1 VSRRRHRERPE
12 SFSFDSF
19 LDVVANVCGI
29 IIKLILVAW
38 AGARLYQ
45 GPTVSKPFVP
55 EALPEMVASA
65 GDREAPDPLE
75 KEARKGTDAVAR
87 LEAELARLLSEGE
100 AGRATARDAS
110 ESRRREDGRL
120 ALLRDEVAALERLPS
135 PSAPMPDA
143 ELKAR
148 LAEAERKIAEL
159 KASPSP
165 KKVHRYPTPVSQ
177 TVQSEEILFEIRD
190 NRVTAIDLGT
200 MVEEIQQGM
209 REAGD
214 ELRSR
219 WSLERRTAPSGAFR
233 LRYTIERER
242 PLGLLGRTE
251 IPDDR
256 GSFRYGL
263 TGWEVEPLD
272 PARGEPV
279 EKALAPGSAFRNIV
293 DHLDPQVT
301 AITLCVYPDSFDAY
315 RRIRDHLHGREVV
328 VAGRPLPP
336 DVPIAMSTKK
346 GTVSR
351 GQ

>member
-1 VSRRRHRERPE
+1 MSRRRRRERPE

-38 AGARLYQ
+38 AGARMYQ

-55 EALPEMVASA
+55 EEVPVTVAMA
-65 GDREAPDPLE
+65 AEDKPDPLE
-75 KEARKGTDAVAR
+75 GERAREVDAVAR
-87 LEAELARLLSEGE
+87 LEAQLARLLAEEE
-100 AGRATARDAS
+100 AGRAAAMQAADAKHKDEDRLSFLS
-110 ESRRREDGRL
+110 EELVS
-120 ALLRDEVAALERLPS
+120 LERMPG
-135 PSAPMPDA
+135 PTVPMPDA

-148 LAEAERKIAEL
+148 LAEVEKRIAAL
-159 KASPSP
+159 RAAPSP

-200 MVEEIQQGM
+200 MVEEIQKTM
-209 REAGD
+209 KTAGD
-214 ELRSR
+214 DLRNR
-219 WSLERRTAPSGAFR
+219 WSLERRTGPSGSFR
-233 LRYTIERER
+233 LKYTIERER
-242 PLGLLGRTE
+242 PLGVLGQAE
-251 IPDDR
+251 VPDDR

-263 TGWEVEPLD
+263 TGWVVEPVD
-272 PARGEPV
+272 PARGETV
-279 EKALAPGSAFRNIV
+279 EKALAPGSTFRQVV
-293 DHLDPQVT
+293 DHIDPQVT
-301 AITLCVYPDSFDAY
+301 AITLCVYPDSFEAY
-315 RRIRDHLHGREVV
+315 RKIRDHLHGREVV
-328 VAGRPLPP
+328 VAGRPLPS

>member
-1 VSRRRHRERPE
+1 MSRRRHKERPE

-38 AGARLYQ
+38 AGARLYH
-45 GPTVSKPFVP
+45 GPVVSKPFVP
-55 EALPEMVASA
+55 DAVPEMVALA
-65 GDREAPDPLE
+65 EAEQPDPLE
-75 KEARKGTDAVAR
+75 KDVKNEIDAVAR
-87 LEAELARLLSEGE
+87 LEAELAKLLADGD
-100 AGRATARDAS
+100 AGRSMAREAADM
-110 ESRRREDGRL
+110 RRREDERL
-120 ALLRDEVAALERLPS
+120 SLLRDEVVALEGKAVPM
-135 PSAPMPDA
+135 APMPDA

-148 LAEAERKIAEL
+148 LAEVERRIAEL

-177 TVQSEEILFEIRD
+177 TVQSEEILFEIRG
-190 NRVTAIDLGT
+190 NRVTAIDLGS
-200 MVEEIQQGM
+200 MVEEIQQVM
-209 REAGD
+209 KEAGD
-214 ELRSR
+214 ELRTR
-219 WSLERRTAPSGAFR
+219 WSIERRTAPAGAFR
-233 LRYTIERER
+233 LKYTIERER
-242 PLGLLGRTE
+242 PLGLLGRSE
-251 IPDDR
+251 FPDDR

-263 TGWEVEPLD
+263 TGWEVEPMD
-272 PARGEPV
+272 PARGEAV
-279 EKALAPGSAFRNIV
+279 EKALAAGSNFRNII

-315 RRIRDHLHGREVV
+315 RRIRDHLHGKELV